1 MTNALKLY
9 ESEIQEL
16 INYFIRE
23 LSFLNISCIK
33 VFGSATNDELFV
45 KNSSDIDII
54 AYTNCL
60 NYQDVT
66 EIIRKIKLIGGNF
79 VDKQPLFLKDFI
91 NARIE
96 FNLKINDAL
105 FDINIF
111 PNEIYGYE
119 LIRESVLHDALDI
132 FFGGMNLYS
141 IDLFGKFEPLEKIKS
156 EIYPFYSNDIRNDR
170 LLIIEDRLKRLII
183 KIEEKLKN
191 GDNDVFEYILK
202 SRAYFVKWL
211 FIYNKVYPLD
221 IYKHLPYQLSNFL
234 NLDKKDIDTIL
245 LSGNRLVNDLSMEYI
260 EFIKES
266 VKVRRR

>member
-119 LIRESVLHDALDI
+119 LIRERDRKSV
-132 FFGGMNLYS
+132 
-141 IDLFGKFEPLEKIKS
+141 
-156 EIYPFYSNDIRNDR
+156 
-170 LLIIEDRLKRLII
+170 
-183 KIEEKLKN
+183 
-191 GDNDVFEYILK
+191 V
-202 SRAYFVKWL
+202 
-211 FIYNKVYPLD
+211 
-221 IYKHLPYQLSNFL
+221 
-234 NLDKKDIDTIL
+234 
-245 LSGNRLVNDLSMEYI
+245 
-260 EFIKES
+260 
-266 VKVRRR
+266 